1 MKETLEKNKLIAEF
15 LKWDKHGDTQMFQV
29 PNLYPIYHKEDER
42 QTGWMAEYPENFNF
56 HDRWDWLMPAY
67 QIFHPIAEDRLG
79 MDWKS
84 ISFCSEFVSGVVTG
98 NIQRSFNALYN
109 GINWYTLSQ
118 GEKQL

>member
-15 LKWDKHGDTQMFQV
+15 MEAGKDGKFFMVGQL
-29 PNLYPIYHKEDER
+29 LYLPEEMEYH
-42 QTGWMAEYPENFNF
+42 TS
-56 HDRWDWLMPAY
+56 WDWLLPAY
-67 QIFHPIAEDRLG
+67 QRFHQIAEDRLE

-98 NIQRSFNALYN
+98 NIQRSLDALYN